1 MILTFPIKKYIIKS
15 RYYILGND
23 STDKFERTK
32 KMNYQEIVKTVQDL
46 CKGAD
51 ISDYNKHL
59 AVEVQI
65 TGEGEGVFYIEA
77 RDGKVYVEPY
87 DYHDRDVR
95 LITSAD
101 NFIKIA
107 NGELDPVKAFFT
119 GKLKI
124 DGSVDKALEFK
135 NIVDS
140 VNKSTEK

>member
-1 MILTFPIKKYIIKS
+1 
-15 RYYILGND
+15 
-23 STDKFERTK
+23 
-32 KMNYQEIVKTVQDL
+32 MNYQEIVKTVQDL

-51 ISDYNKHL
+51 ISDYKKHL

-101 NFIKIA
+101 NFLKIA

>member
-15 RYYILGND
+15 QYYILGND
-23 STDKFERTK
+23 STDKLERNK

-135 NIVDS
+135 NIVDK

>member
-1 MILTFPIKKYIIKS
+1 M
-15 RYYILGND
+15 
-23 STDKFERTK
+23 
-32 KMNYQEIVKTVQDL
+32 
-46 CKGAD
+46 
-51 ISDYNKHL
+51 
-59 AVEVQI
+59 
-65 TGEGEGVFYIEA
+65 
-77 RDGKVYVEPY
+77 YVEPY